1 MEDRPISHFP
11 DCGVSGKIGASGRAE
26 SGAHSARRSGISAPA
41 RAHHTLTQ
49 YTEPGRRFAFHK
61 ERRIR
66 MRPSTMAFVF
76 ALFLGLTVFVQPAAA
91 QADASDIIAVGE
103 MAPDIT
109 VTGAT
114 RYGVLQDPVRLS
126 DLRGEVVVIAFFFRA
141 RTPG

>member
-1 MEDRPISHFP
+1 
-11 DCGVSGKIGASGRAE
+11 
-26 SGAHSARRSGISAPA
+26 
-41 RAHHTLTQ
+41 
-49 YTEPGRRFAFHK
+49 
-61 ERRIR
+61 

-76 ALFLGLTVFVQPAAA
+76 TLVLGLAVFVQPASA

-126 DLRGEVVVIAFFFRA
+126 DLRGEVVVLAFFFRA

>member
-1 MEDRPISHFP
+1 MP
-11 DCGVSGKIGASGRAE
+11 RAE
-26 SGAHSARRSGISAPA
+26 PERATIGVARNVRMVRDTIH
-41 RAHHTLTQ
+41 RCIL
-49 YTEPGRRFAFHK
+49 PGHRFPSYQ

-76 ALFLGLTVFVQPAAA
+76 ALSLGLAVFVQPAAA
-91 QADASDIIAVGE
+91 QADASAIIAVGE